1 MKRKYCVIS
10 NALAFVTVQ
19 SVTVSDGGK
28 KARASQTHTTILI
41 LYTGNNNEAANHT
54 MMAY

>member
-19 SVTVSDGGK
+19 SVSDGSK
-28 KARASQTHTTILI
+28 KARASQSHTTILI
-41 LYTGNNNEAANHT
+41 LNTGNNNEAANHT

>member
-10 NALAFVTVQ
+10 SALAFVTVQ